1 MAKELKRL
9 IVRHLAADLGGVE
22 SCVLV
27 DFRGLDAEKTLDLRA
42 ALRKRGVR
50 MAVLHNRLARL
61 ALREKGAPE
70 ELGMLLR
77 GPTALLFGP
86 DGAISASRSIVEWRK
101 KNAGLAPVKGGFI
114 AGRVI
119 GPEEVEG
126 LARIPDA
133 DTLRAGTAARLL
145 SPLGVLANAVSGLVS
160 FLHGASRSRREDL
173 EKSAQGPGAE

>member
-9 IVRHLAADLGGVE
+9 IVRHLAADLGSLE
-22 SCVLV
+22 SCVLL
-27 DFRGLDAEKTLDLRA
+27 DFRGLNAEKTLELRA

-50 MAVLHNRLARL
+50 MAVVHNRLARL

-70 ELGMLLR
+70 GLEKLLR

-86 DGAISASRSIVEWRK
+86 DGAISASRSVVEWKK
-101 KNAGLAPVKGGFI
+101 KNAGLAAVKGGLL

-119 GPEEVEG
+119 GPQEVEG
-126 LARIPDA
+126 LARIPDPE
-133 DTLRAGTAARLL
+133 TLRAGAAARLL

-160 FLHGASRSRREDL
+160 FLHGAARSRREDL
-173 EKSAQGPGAE
+173 EKSPPGPSAE